1 MEKALK
7 TINDRDRAFIN
18 QFCVAGEFF
27 DKDGTKTALLCK
39 QVNAGDILEFM
50 HRWDAVLFSK
60 MEKPLGI
67 EHENVELQ

>member
-1 MEKALK
+1 MKQALK
-7 TINDRDRAFIN
+7 TINERDRAFIN

-50 HRWDAVLFSK
+50 HRWDAVLLAK
-60 MEKPLGI
+60 MQNKSNLKY
-67 EHENVELQ
+67 ENVELQ